1 MTTTNRSRLESPSH
15 RIPVL
20 FHIHGTQAPIQ
31 DDTSQSCKNITVPT
45 TRYPEIMSMEDF
57 FDNRPPSHMSRDTLL
72 PNYASIERE
81 PPSYDFAS
89 ELLNEG
95 REDLDMQVDSVQ
107 RGDRRWSIEV
117 RYHGD
122 DITHEQGGGSLESH
136 SFQTHTLNS
145 RISSSHYQ
153 EQDSSLTRPAPVH
166 LVARSGNLY
175 ECEFAGGEGLGF
187 DDGGVARVPAGC
199 RRNRRYG
206 FLDYVLYVIMIV
218 GLLVFVGWAI
228 AGAVNLKHGVESV

>member
-1 MTTTNRSRLESPSH
+1 
-15 RIPVL
+15 
-20 FHIHGTQAPIQ
+20 
-31 DDTSQSCKNITVPT
+31 
-45 TRYPEIMSMEDF
+45 MSMEDF

-117 RYHGD
+117 RYHRD
-122 DITHEQGGGSLESH
+122 DILHKQGGGSRESH
-136 SFQTHTLNS
+136 SLQAHTLNS
-145 RISSSHYQ
+145 RIPSNLQ
-153 EQDSSLTRPAPVH
+153 EERYITRPAPVH
-166 LVARSGNLY
+166 LVARLGNLY
-175 ECEFAGGEGLGF
+175 EREFAGEEGLGF
-187 DDGGVARVPAGC
+187 DYGGVARIPVGY
-199 RRNRRYG
+199 RRIHWYG
-206 FLDYVLYVIMIV
+206 FLEFVLYAIMIV

-228 AGAVNLKHGVESV
+228 STAVNLSHGVESV